1 MIVRKLRLRHG
12 WSQDQLAEMT
22 DVSVRTIQRLE
33 RGHRPSLE
41 TAKAL
46 AAVFEVDFSTFT
58 KEHDKMRRNEHERTE
73 GNDEHLEPE
82 EAEALEYAKGIKD
95 FYSGLACFAILAIV
109 FFTVMGFDEPVLYM
123 LFGGIG
129 LWLIVQGMVAFEI
142 IRLPFQ
148 DLERRIAEKKLGRK
162 L

>member
-22 DVSVRTIQRLE
+22 DLSVRTIQRLE
-33 RGHRPSLE
+33 RGHKPSLE

-46 AAVFEVDFSTFT
+46 AAVFEVDCSTFT
-58 KEHDKMRRNEHERTE
+58 SEDNDMTERE
-73 GNDEHLEPE
+73 EVKRDEI
-82 EAEALEYAKGIKD
+82 EAMEYAKGVKD
-95 FYSGLACFAILAIV
+95 FYSGVVVYFILAACFFGISGFGEPLLYWV
-109 FFTVMGFDEPVLYM
+109 FGAT
-123 LFGGIG
+123 G
-129 LWLIVQGMVAFEI
+129 LGLVVQGLMVFEV

-148 DLERRIAEKKLGRK
+148 DTERRLAEKKLGRK

>member
-22 DVSVRTIQRLE
+22 DLSVRTIQRLE

-46 AAVFEVDFSTFT
+46 AAVFEVDFSTFISEDDDM
-58 KEHDKMRRNEHERTE
+58 KEKEQLQD
-73 GNDEHLEPE
+73 DE
-82 EAEALEYAKGIKD
+82 ARAMNYAKTVKD
-95 FYSGLACFAILAIV
+95 FCSGVVVYGVLSAS
-109 FFTVMGFDEPVLYM
+109 FFTILGFGEPVLYWV
-123 LFGGIG
+123 FGAIG
-129 LWLIVQGMVAFEI
+129 LGLVVQGLMVFEV

>member
-22 DVSVRTIQRLE
+22 DLSVRTIQRLE

-46 AAVFEVDFSTFT
+46 AAVFEVDFSTFISEDDDM
-58 KEHDKMRRNEHERTE
+58 KEKEQLQD
-73 GNDEHLEPE
+73 DE
-82 EAEALEYAKGIKD
+82 ARAMNYAKTVKD
-95 FYSGLACFAILAIV
+95 FCSGVVVYGVLSAS
-109 FFTVMGFDEPVLYM
+109 FFTILGCGEPVVYWV
-123 LFGGIG
+123 FGAIG
-129 LWLIVQGMVAFEI
+129 LGLVVQGLMVFEV